1 MILDRK
7 ILVESPSKKI
17 HQDSRL
23 RNPGGELARNTPP
36 RILLKESWWMAGRIG
51 RPYWSHISTAGKA
64 YGRWRQPQGGPV
76 GGGVNHRAGL
86 QSGSQPQGG
95 PAVEPAVE
103 ASHPGYSTIFSKSAF
118 GCLQIGQMKSSG
130 SSSPSHSHP
139 QIRQR
144 QIVLPVGVLLTGCG
158 LVLMLFW

>member
-36 RILLKESWWMAGRIG
+36 RILLKESWWMAGRPDRQARIG
-51 RPYWSHISTAGKA
+51 RTF
-64 YGRWRQPQGGPV
+64 QPQGRPT

-130 SSSPSHSHP
+130 SSSPSHSYP

>member
-51 RPYWSHISTAGKA
+51 RPYWSHISTAGRA
-64 YGRWRQPQGGPV
+64 CGR
-76 GGGVNHRAGL
+76 GVSRRAGL

-130 SSSPSHSHP
+130 SSSPSHSYP

-158 LVLMLFW
+158 FGLMLFW